1 MSDVYTFGMVV
12 VEVRSYRY
20 FPSTWALT
28 ILRQIFTG
36 KIPFPDDIDINV
48 QLMVM
53 KGKRP
58 SKPANASK
66 LGLSSSAWKV
76 VEECW
81 NKKRDKRPEVQFVAS
96 RLRKSW

>member
-1 MSDVYTFGMVV
+1 MLSGW
-12 VEVRSYRY
+12 SSSRY
-20 FPSTWALT
+20 D
-28 ILRQIFTG
+28 ILSLFSVDLGPDHLHQIFTG
-36 KIPFPDDIDINV
+36 KVPFPDDIDVNV

-66 LGLSSSAWKV
+66 LGLSSTAWKV
-76 VEECW
+76 VEDCW
-81 NKKRDKRPEVQFVAS
+81 NKKREKRPEVQSVAS